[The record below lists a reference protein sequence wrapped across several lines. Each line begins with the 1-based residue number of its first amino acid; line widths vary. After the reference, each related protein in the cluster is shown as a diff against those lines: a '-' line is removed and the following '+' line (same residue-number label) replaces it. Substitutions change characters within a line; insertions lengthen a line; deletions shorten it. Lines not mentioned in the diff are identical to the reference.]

1 MSKTVQSLIMQVIE
15 AAKAQGLSQAQ
26 LAEKAGMTAV
36 GLSKAKSRGDIRTSS
51 LEALAAVLD
60 LELALVPRRSQEKA
74 AEAIKAGAFFAV
86 GEEVNPDNGHVS
98 GPDSGADA
106 GNGED

>member
-15 AAKAQGLSQAQ
+15 AAKAHGLSQAQ

-60 LELALVPRRSQEKA
+60 LELALVPRQSREKA

-86 GEEVNPDNGHVS
+86 GDVDATH
-98 GPDSGADA
+98 DSGHDS
-106 GNGED
+106 GSDTGSGED

>member
-1 MSKTVQSLIMQVIE
+1 MSKTIQSLIIQVIA

-36 GLSKAKSRGDIRTSS
+36 GLSKAKGRGDIRASS
-51 LEALAAVLD
+51 LEALAACLD
-60 LELALVPRRSQEKA
+60 LELALVPRQSREKA

-86 GEEVNPDNGHVS
+86 GDVAG
-98 GPDSGADA
+98 DSHDEGT
-106 GNGED
+106 GEDDE